1 MLGCDTDQLSRM
13 GKDQNAMI
21 LEEGTEAR
29 SGTKARA
36 YWLTRFVL
44 LRLLGVVYLAAFLVA
59 AHQLVPL
66 IGHEGL
72 LPADQ
77 FLERVVRHFGS
88 VSKAFWNLPTIF
100 LWKISDGL
108 LLGVSWL
115 GVGLSLL
122 VVAGFANVLVLGV
135 LWMLYLSIVH
145 VGQLWYSYGWE
156 TQLLETGM
164 IALFLCPLLDPRPF
178 ARSAPPV
185 VVLWIYRW
193 LIFRIMLGAG
203 LIKIRGDECWR
214 DLTALVYHYET
225 QPVPN
230 PLSRLLHFAPVWFH
244 KAGVLWN
251 HFVEL
256 ITPWFGFWPA
266 LARNWAGL
274 VMAGFM
280 GMLIF
285 SGNLSFLNWLTI
297 VPCLACVDD
306 SIWRRLLPGWL
317 VRRAEMAEATR
328 KVSRAPLIAG
338 CVFALVVAALSV
350 APVMNLFSPKQAMN
364 ASFDRLHLV
373 NTYGAFGTVGRER
386 YEIVFEGT
394 DESLG
399 VDSPQWR
406 EYEFKVKPGNP
417 DRRPSVITPY
427 HHRLDWQIWFASIP
441 AVHGDLRTMP
451 RPEHYPWVLHF
462 IWKLLHNDTG
472 TLSLLA
478 NNPFPEKPPRYV
490 RAALYRYRFA
500 PLGAGGDV
508 AAWWQRERVGLW
520 YPAASLY
527 TPELRRFLEAHGMI
541 RPNAL

>member
-1 MLGCDTDQLSRM
+1 M
-13 GKDQNAMI
+13 
-21 LEEGTEAR
+21 EESVLAETPEVRPPAAGRT
-29 SGTKARA
+29 

-59 AHQLVPL
+59 ANQLVPL

-88 VSKAFWNLPTIF
+88 VSKAFWNLPTLF
-100 LWKISDGL
+100 LWKLSDGWL
-108 LLGVSWL
+108 QVVSWL
-115 GVGLSLL
+115 GVGLSFL
-122 VVAGFANVLVLGV
+122 VAAGLANGLVLGL
-135 LWMLYLSIVH
+135 LWVLYLSIVH

-156 TQLLETGM
+156 TQLLETGF
-164 IALFLCPLLDPRPF
+164 IAVFLCPLLDPRPF

-203 LIKIRGDECWR
+203 LIKIRGDACWR

-230 PLSRLLHFAPVWFH
+230 PLSRLLHFAPLWFH
-244 KAGVLWN
+244 QAGVLLN

-256 ITPWFGFWPA
+256 IVPWFGFWPA
-266 LARNWAGL
+266 LARNSAGL

-280 GMLIF
+280 GILIF

-306 SIWRRLLPGWL
+306 SLWRRVLPGSL
-317 VRRAEMAEATR
+317 VRLAEAAEAAR
-328 KVSRAPLIAG
+328 QPGRAPVIAG
-338 CVFALVVAALSV
+338 WVFAAVVAALSV
-350 APVMNLFSPKQAMN
+350 APVLNLFSPQQAMN

-386 YEIVFEGT
+386 YEIVFEGS
-394 DESLG
+394 EQPLG
-399 VDSPQWR
+399 ADAAQWK

-417 DRRPSVITPY
+417 DRRPAVITPY
-427 HHRLDWQIWFASIP
+427 HHRLDWQIWFAAIP

-451 RPEHYPWVLHF
+451 GPEHYPWVLHF
-462 IWKLLHNDTG
+462 LWKLLHNDQG
-472 TLSLLA
+472 TLGLLA
-478 NNPFPEKPPRYV
+478 HNPFPEKPPRYV

-500 PLGAGGDV
+500 PLGAGKEGS
-508 AAWWQRERVGLW
+508 AWWERERVGLW
-520 YPAASLY
+520 YPPASLY
-527 TPELRRFLEAHGMI
+527 TPELRRFLEARGMI
-541 RPNAL
+541 PPNAL

>member
-1 MLGCDTDQLSRM
+1 MPRM
-13 GKDQNAMI
+13 GEDLNA
-21 LEEGTEAR
+21 ETSNKPPEAR
-29 SGTKARA
+29 PKHAGAT
-36 YWLTRFVL
+36 YWLTRFVI
-44 LRLLGVVYLAAFLVA
+44 LRLLGVVYLVAFLVA
-59 AHQLVPL
+59 ANQLVPL

-88 VSKAFWNLPTIF
+88 VSKAFWNLPTLF

-108 LLGVSWL
+108 LLAVSWL

-122 VVAGFANVLVLGV
+122 VVAGFANAIVLGV
-135 LWMLYLSIVH
+135 LWGLYLSILH

-156 TQLLETGM
+156 TQLLETGF
-164 IALFLCPLLDPRPF
+164 IALFLCPLLDMRPF

-203 LIKIRGDECWR
+203 LIKIRGDDCWR

-244 KAGVLWN
+244 KLGVLWN

-256 ITPWFGFWPA
+256 VVPWFGFWPA
-266 LARNWAGL
+266 FLRNPAGL
-274 VMAGFM
+274 LMASFM
-280 GMLIF
+280 GVLIF

-306 SIWRRLLPGWL
+306 SVWRRVLPEGL
-317 VRRAEMAEATR
+317 VQRAKEAEASR
-328 KVSRAPLIAG
+328 KESRVPVIVGWGYAA
-338 CVFALVVAALSV
+338 VVAVLSV
-350 APVMNLFSPKQAMN
+350 APVRNLVSPQQAMN

-394 DESLG
+394 EESLG
-399 VDSPQWR
+399 VDSPQWK

-417 DRRPSVITPY
+417 DRRPAVITPY
-427 HHRLDWQIWFASIP
+427 HHRLDWQIWFAAIP

-462 IWKLLHNDTG
+462 IWKLLHNDKG

-478 NNPFPEKPPRYV
+478 NNPFPEKPPKYV

-500 PLGAGGDV
+500 PLGSRREGAS
-508 AAWWQRERVGLW
+508 WWDRERVGLW
-520 YPAASLY
+520 YPASSLY

-541 RPNAL
+541 VPNAL

>member
-1 MLGCDTDQLSRM
+1 MGDDLSPETS
-13 GKDQNAMI
+13 
-21 LEEGTEAR
+21 EERPVATLKPNR
-29 SGTKARA
+29 PT
-36 YWLTRFVL
+36 YWMTRFVL
-44 LRLLGVVYLAAFLVA
+44 LRLLGGVYLAAFLA
-59 AHQLVPL
+59 ATNQIVPL

-88 VSKAFWNLPTIF
+88 VSGAFWNLPTLF
-100 LWKISDGL
+100 LWKLSDGW
-108 LLGVSWL
+108 LLGVSCA
-115 GVGLSLL
+115 GVGLALL
-122 VVAGFANVLVLGV
+122 VVAGFANVIILAV
-135 LWMLYLSIVH
+135 LWALYLSIVH

-156 TQLLETGM
+156 TQLLETGFAAM
-164 IALFLCPLLDPRPF
+164 FLCPLVDARPF

-203 LIKIRGDECWR
+203 LIKIRGDACWR

-230 PLSRLLHFAPVWFH
+230 PLSRILHFAPVWFH

-256 ITPWFGFWPA
+256 LVPWFGFWPA
-266 LARNWAGL
+266 LARNSAGL
-274 VMAGFM
+274 LMTAFM
-280 GMLIF
+280 GILIL

-306 SIWRRLLPGWL
+306 SLWRRVLPAWL
-317 VRRAEMAEATR
+317 VRRAEEAEAARIT
-328 KVSRAPLIAG
+328 SRAPLIAG
-338 CVFALVVAALSV
+338 WGYAAVVAALSV
-350 APVMNLFSPKQAMN
+350 APVLNLFSSQQAMN

-394 DESLG
+394 EEPLG
-399 VDSPQWR
+399 VESAQWK

-427 HHRLDWQIWFASIP
+427 HHRLDWQIWFAAIP

-462 IWKLLHNDTG
+462 LWKLLHNDKG
-472 TLSLLA
+472 TLSLIA
-478 NNPFPEKPPRYV
+478 HNPFPETPPRYV

-500 PLGAGGDV
+500 PLGGAREG
-508 AAWWQRERVGLW
+508 AAWWDRERVGLW

-527 TPELRRFLEAHGMI
+527 TPEFRRFLEAHGMI
-541 RPNAL
+541 SPGAL